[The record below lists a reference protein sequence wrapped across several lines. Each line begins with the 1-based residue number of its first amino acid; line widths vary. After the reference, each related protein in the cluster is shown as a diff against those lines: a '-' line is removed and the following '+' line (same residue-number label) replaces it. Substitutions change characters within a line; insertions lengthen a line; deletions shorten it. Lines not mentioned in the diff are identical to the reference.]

1 MSRAEQLK
9 AFIETF
15 HGRAV
20 SFGVDD
26 CAPFAALWI
35 DHATGCKVRLPAY
48 DSRDGG
54 QELIRQAGGLVEVC
68 EPCLA
73 AACIRERWGS
83 AQLGDV
89 GVLRTA
95 GFGDVGGI
103 FGVGG
108 YFFWRH
114 AEGVAVLRPR
124 ERYILKVWAL
134 PEE

>member
-1 MSRAEQLK
+1 MTRANLLK
-9 AFIETF
+9 AFIESF
-15 HGRAV
+15 HGKHV
-20 SFGVDD
+20 TFGVDD

-35 DHATGCKVRLPAY
+35 EFATGRKVELPAY
-48 DSRDGG
+48 CSREGG

-68 EPCLA
+68 DKCLA
-73 AACIRERWGS
+73 NAGVFERFGE

-95 GFGDVGGI
+95 RFGDVGGI

-108 YFFWRH
+108 CFFWRH
-114 AEGVAVLRPR
+114 AKGTAVLCPR
-124 ERYILKVWAL
+124 ERYILKTWAL